1 MVHFWPRYPI
11 KDSMS
16 PRRRL
21 VLGGSTIAVVPRMD
35 AGLWLHGHSLQTSPT
50 SISSH
55 LNVRSV
61 MLAAKSEHSDNLI
74 QRWVEPRS
82 SCRAYAHLPDIT
94 TSTSFQRI
102 SGMLKSTNFA
112 SQEQTSDCYSKP
124 VVQIESQ
131 ALSVNLPMLYRD
143 IEFWKK
149 IIGIPIS
156 LTQYTWEEFHN
167 PNAAQGQGLRRTSSK
182 WVLKSWPKPRQ
193 CTIPPYTFRLW
204 FLTISPAN

>member
-1 MVHFWPRYPI
+1 M
-11 KDSMS
+11 
-16 PRRRL
+16 
-21 VLGGSTIAVVPRMD
+21 T
-35 AGLWLHGHSLQTSPT
+35 GHSLQTSPT

-61 MLAAKSEHSDNLI
+61 MLAAKSEHSDNVI
-74 QRWVEPRS
+74 QRWVELRS

-112 SQEQTSDCYSKP
+112 TQEQTSDCYSKP
-124 VVQIESQ
+124 VVQIKSQ

-149 IIGIPIS
+149 NS
-156 LTQYTWEEFHN
+156 WFTNESDCNYT
-167 PNAAQGQGLRRTSSK
+167 
-182 WVLKSWPKPRQ
+182 
-193 CTIPPYTFRLW
+193 
-204 FLTISPAN
+204 

>member
-1 MVHFWPRYPI
+1 
-11 KDSMS
+11 
-16 PRRRL
+16 
-21 VLGGSTIAVVPRMD
+21 
-35 AGLWLHGHSLQTSPT
+35 
-50 SISSH
+50 
-55 LNVRSV
+55 

-149 IIGIPIS
+149 KSLVTLPMS
-156 LTQYTWEEFHN
+156 LTDSLTLEKNSIN

-182 WVLKSWPKPRQ
+182 WVLKSAQAKTRFVGKSTPGLAV
-193 CTIPPYTFRLW
+193 IPPVLVTDWSCGSWLCSDVSVRQTSSEMLHEVFARSI
-204 FLTISPAN
+204 LTQVSY

>member
-1 MVHFWPRYPI
+1 
-11 KDSMS
+11 
-16 PRRRL
+16 
-21 VLGGSTIAVVPRMD
+21 
-35 AGLWLHGHSLQTSPT
+35 
-50 SISSH
+50 
-55 LNVRSV
+55 
-61 MLAAKSEHSDNLI
+61 MLAAQSEHSDNLI

-131 ALSVNLPMLYRD
+131 ALSVNLPMLHRD

-149 IIGIPIS
+149 DCFVIMSMNLPV
-156 LTQYTWEEFHN
+156 LTLEKNWINQRSCCTRPGVETGSRITLPLELN
-167 PNAAQGQGLRRTSSK
+167 DSTLSSSC
-182 WVLKSWPKPRQ
+182 LKAV
-193 CTIPPYTFRLW
+193 
-204 FLTISPAN
+204 SPLSMLDTA